1 MQTRGCDAANSNRNR
16 PAPAQQAR
24 LADVLDRVVH
34 SAASMRQS
42 VLFLLTL
49 AFVAGCSSSP
59 PSEFR
64 PTSTVKDI
72 MDSVIDPSADV
83 LWDSV
88 EVIATLEGTERKAPR
103 TDDDWK
109 VLRRHAVALAEA
121 SNLLLIPGRHV
132 ARPGEKPDDARVEL
146 QPQEIEA
153 LLGEGSGCLGV
164 ARAWFA
170 RCRHRVARGGRGQ
183 GRDEAHERRRN
194 DRQRVRKLS
203 PQLLVSNPASRSTAG
218 SQRK

>member
-1 MQTRGCDAANSNRNR
+1 M
-16 PAPAQQAR
+16 
-24 LADVLDRVVH
+24 LDRVVH

-153 LLGEGSGCLGV
+153 LLGKDPAAWALRAHGLHDAAIESLAAV
-164 ARAWFA
+164 EARDVTRLMNAGETIDGA
-170 RCRHRVARGGRGQ
+170 CESCHRNYWYRTPPP
-183 GRDEAHERRRN
+183 D
-194 DRQRVRKLS
+194 
-203 PQLLVSNPASRSTAG
+203 PTAG